1 MSHFL
6 LRLRKKLQAVS
17 ESDSFIESI
26 YFISMYVIKFVS
38 CIEQKT
44 ITRLNGVH
52 VAGDHSGHFS
62 NR

>member
-1 MSHFL
+1 MSHFV

-26 YFISMYVIKFVS
+26 YFISMYVIKFTP
-38 CIEQKT
+38 CIEHKT

>member
-1 MSHFL
+1 MSYFV

-26 YFISMYVIKFVS
+26 SFISMYVIKFTP
-38 CIEQKT
+38 CIEHKT

-52 VAGDHSGHFS
+52 VAGDHSDHFS